1 METTAKINSMIQEI
15 RGILSIINSDLNLGN
30 LSTSE
35 GWVLTIEGEVYGS
48 PKPLAE
54 YEDFLGWFV
63 NWIITG
69 TTQDSVV
76 NL

>member
-1 METTAKINSMIQEI
+1 VGTTAKIKSLIGLA
-15 RGILSIINSDLNLGN
+15 RGATKLNLGN

-35 GWVLTIEGEVYGS
+35 GWVLTIEGEQYGS

-63 NWIITG
+63 SWIITG

>member
-1 METTAKINSMIQEI
+1 MKTTAQINSLIQLA
-15 RGILSIINSDLNLGN
+15 RGITKLNLGN
-30 LSTSE
+30 LSTRE
-35 GWVLTIEGEVYGS
+35 GWVLTIEEEVYGS

-63 NWIITG
+63 SWIITG

-76 NL
+76 NS

>member
-1 METTAKINSMIQEI
+1 MGTTANINRYIEAARRATQ
-15 RGILSIINSDLNLGN
+15 LNLGN
-30 LSTSE
+30 LSTRE
-35 GWVLTIEGEVYGS
+35 GWVLTIEGEQYGS

-63 NWIITG
+63 SWIITG

>member
-1 METTAKINSMIQEI
+1 METTANIKRYIEAARRATQ
-15 RGILSIINSDLNLGN
+15 LNLGN